1 MTQANIVSG
10 ERSDCQTLPDNIT
23 GPGVFYLW
31 LPSAWSIEKLH
42 GYLRDG
48 QWHYQVTDENRCFL
62 VSLDGGELGGLCD
75 GISGLLTATEFQ
87 AARALFKPGTGEL
100 SVSDFPKVRTLGQL
114 AALSQA
120 GWLLNMLSEQRLTT
134 FFQPIVWTNEPTKV
148 YAQECLLRGIEN
160 DGSLLYPAYIFG
172 VARASQLMFQTDLA
186 ARGMAICEA
195 ARHNVKSNLFI
206 NFTPTSIYD
215 PAYCLRSTVRVI
227 REVGIPRENIVFEVT
242 ETDQTYGIDHLRDIV
257 NYYREFG
264 FRIALH
270 DVGSGYSSLN
280 LIHHLRPD
288 FIKLDMHLIRRVD
301 HDLYKATI
309 ARKILEIAQEL
320 DIRTVAEG
328 IETTEEM
335 NWVRDYG
342 ATFAQGYLI
351 AKPSTL
357 PLIEPV
363 YSRQTRPMPDKGIL

>member
-1 MTQANIVSG
+1 
-10 ERSDCQTLPDNIT
+10 
-23 GPGVFYLW
+23 
-31 LPSAWSIEKLH
+31 
-42 GYLRDG
+42 
-48 QWHYQVTDENRCFL
+48 
-62 VSLDGGELGGLCD
+62 
-75 GISGLLTATEFQ
+75 
-87 AARALFKPGTGEL
+87 
-100 SVSDFPKVRTLGQL
+100 
-114 AALSQA
+114 
-120 GWLLNMLSEQRLTT
+120 MLSEQRLTT

-186 ARGMAICEA
+186 ARGMAIREA

-215 PAYCLRSTVRVI
+215 PAYCLRSTVRAI
-227 REVGIPRENIVFEVT
+227 REVGIPHENVVFEVT
-242 ETDQTYGIDHLRDIV
+242 ETDKIYGIDHLRDIV

-264 FRIALH
+264 FRIAL
-270 DVGSGYSSLN
+270 DDIGSGYSSLN

-301 HDLYKATI
+301 QDLYKATI

-335 NWVRDYG
+335 NWVRDHG